1 METTKQNIVDLFYLN
16 HLKVKEIAE
25 KLNVSSAYVT
35 KVIKQ
40 EERYL
45 DEKEFRKNNSK
56 DKRKIAQNT
65 FIKEKREKQRREDNY
80 AFVQEQH
87 RQASKELSKPRHL
100 TNETYRKWNSSVY
113 NYNPSKRRYEF
124 DSNIVRP
131 YAIPKYIKVR

>member
-1 METTKQNIVDLFYLN
+1 MDTTKQIIINLFFLD

-35 KVIKQ
+35 KVIK
-40 EERYL
+40 
-45 DEKEFRKNNSK
+45 K
-56 DKRKIAQNT
+56 DKRKIAQNK
-65 FIKEKREKQRREDNY
+65 FVKEKREKQRREDNY

-87 RQASKELSKPRHL
+87 KQASKELSKPRHL